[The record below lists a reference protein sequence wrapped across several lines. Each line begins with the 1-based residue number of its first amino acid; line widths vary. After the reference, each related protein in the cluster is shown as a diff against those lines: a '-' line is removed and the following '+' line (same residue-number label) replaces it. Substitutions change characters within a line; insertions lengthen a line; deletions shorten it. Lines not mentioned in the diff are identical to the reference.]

1 MPQHKD
7 RDTTVSPEANEQI
20 QHILDSI
27 HPIAQYLHESNNEA
41 HARKALA
48 EIDNLPTATQMALLK
63 ALSKQQE
70 TDVADVLL
78 AINELSDDKI
88 IRKEAR
94 RSLIRLEEAKIQ
106 PRWQPPVS
114 RAPVISVA
122 APNPP
127 RYWKGFITQSRE
139 EGEIQVVL
147 CWEQGFEYGEARML
161 TFLLDF
167 WEQGLK
173 DFIIEDSTKR
183 NIDAR
188 IQQMKSKLPDIT
200 LVDCT
205 LAEGRRLIEE
215 ALDVN
220 KWRGTTP
227 HEEYRHH
234 LPTVRQLI
242 LNAED
247 VGVDR
252 GNTFINPNLEPDEL
266 TATFIGAWALGD
278 YGLTYDMLISD
289 SSLKEGLSREE
300 WIERHYAWA
309 NEAKPSLFELTFV
322 REREV
327 SKPAIWVPTAFGAGR
342 SNTRREIEV
351 GWSLELHDTPLSGT
365 LKEMPLATA
374 VYKETGRHWFWTSYT
389 TKQEDSAW
397 RVQSMTDDGANA
409 QGLPVEELQR
419 KRTEHDTRINELM
432 QVSNPTSEQQR
443 TIVEEITWRMVEALH
458 YDDALIAKLPFDRSL
473 CEDAFSRTLSLS
485 LTERSLVYLE
495 RMARRFAEQKGA
507 VLRQMG
513 VDQEGLSEYYWSR
526 DMGERSKHFAE
537 LAENTLR
544 ESLTVEDNIAGHA
557 ILAKILLQNNHQL
570 DEAETHLQQAKLL
583 TNNPTEE
590 AAIEVD
596 FGNIAAHRQQLDVAL
611 QHYQQAAKLDP
622 NLPEIWFR
630 VGFMQRN
637 LKQDEDAKLSYERAI
652 EQEPRDIRAYSEL
665 AVIYMTESNTT
676 KAREVVERG
685 LQAEPRSAQLHA
697 LLASIY
703 QESGNMRRAEAS
715 LVEAERLNPN
725 LEIVQAMRESLDST
739 RKK

>member
-7 RDTTVSPEANEQI
+7 RDITVSPETNEQI
-20 QHILDSI
+20 QPILDNI
-27 HPIAQYLHESNNEA
+27 HTIAQNLHESSNETQ
-41 HARKALA
+41 ARAALT
-48 EIDNLPTATQMALLK
+48 EINALPAAIQMALLK
-63 ALSKQQE
+63 ALSKQQA
-70 TDVADVLL
+70 TDAADVLL
-78 AINELSDDKI
+78 AINELNNDKI

-94 RSLIRLEEAKIQ
+94 RSLIRMEEAKIQ

-114 RAPVISVA
+114 QAPVVSVA

-127 RYWKGFITQSRE
+127 RYWKGFVTQSRE
-139 EGEIQVVL
+139 EGEVQVVL
-147 CWEQGFEYGEARML
+147 CWEQGFEHGEARML

-183 NIDAR
+183 NIDTR
-188 IQQMKSKLPDIT
+188 IQQIKAKLPDIT
-200 LVDCT
+200 LADCT

-227 HEEYRHH
+227 HEEYRRH
-234 LPTVRQLI
+234 LPTIRQLI

-247 VGVDR
+247 AGVDR
-252 GNTFINPNLEPDEL
+252 GDTFINPTLEPDEL

-278 YGLTYDMLISD
+278 YGLTYDMLTRD
-289 SSLKEGLSREE
+289 SGLKEGASRPE
-300 WIERHYAWA
+300 WIEHHHAWA
-309 NEAKPSLFELTFV
+309 KEAKPSLFELTFV

-342 SNTRREIEV
+342 ANTRKEIEV

-365 LKEMPLATA
+365 LKEMPMGTT

-389 TKQEDSAW
+389 VVQEDGKW
-397 RVQSMTDDGANA
+397 HLQSITDDGAKA
-409 QGLPVEELQR
+409 QGLPIEELQQ
-419 KRTEHDTRINELM
+419 KRTAHDTRINELM
-432 QVSNPTSEQQR
+432 QVPNPDNEQQR
-443 TIVEEITWRMVEALH
+443 QIIEEITWRMIEALH
-458 YDDALIAKLPFDRSL
+458 YDDALITKLPFDRSF

-495 RMARRFAEQKGA
+495 RMANRFAEQKGA
-507 VLRQMG
+507 VLRQIG

-537 LAENTLR
+537 LAENSLR
-544 ESLTVEDNIAGHA
+544 ESLKIEDNIAGHA
-557 ILAKILLQNNHQL
+557 ILAKILLQNNHLL

-583 TNNPTEE
+583 ANNANEK

-611 QHYQQAAKLDP
+611 QHYQQAASLDQ

-630 VGFMQRN
+630 IGFMQRN
-637 LKQDEDAKLSYERAI
+637 LKLYEEAKQSYERAI

-665 AVIYMTESNTT
+665 AVIYMTESNAT
-676 KAREVVERG
+676 KAREVVEQG
-685 LQAEPRSAQLHA
+685 LRAEPRAAQLHA

-703 QESGNMRRAEAS
+703 QESGNLRRAEAS
-715 LVEAERLNPN
+715 LAEAERLNPN
-725 LEIVQAMRESLDST
+725 LEIVQAMRESLDSA